1 MSWFWNLNPE
11 VRQVIAGFTGIAL
24 VCIYALGVMLVRWLR
39 GKPISGLPP
48 KN

>member
-1 MSWFWNLNPE
+1 MSWWENLNPE
-11 VRQVIAGFTGIAL
+11 VRQVIAGFCGIGL

-48 KN
+48 KE